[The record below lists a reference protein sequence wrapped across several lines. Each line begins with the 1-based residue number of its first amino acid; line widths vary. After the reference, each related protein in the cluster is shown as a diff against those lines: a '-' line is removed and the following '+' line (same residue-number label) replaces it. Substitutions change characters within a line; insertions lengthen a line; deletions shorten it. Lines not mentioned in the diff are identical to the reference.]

1 MGTSVAPALRYT
13 SSDAFTAGA
22 ELAVPANS
30 RSTKPTRNPLRADP
44 PSQLNG
50 RSDTVSSCPSGPCMA
65 ATTSAVS
72 VAERAIAPTLSSVH
86 RRVMQPYRLTRPY
99 VGLSPATP
107 HVDAGDTIDPFVS
120 VPTANPTRPAAAA
133 EAGPADEPLAPVS
146 GFHGF
151 LVRARNHRSPTASS
165 PVDSLASR
173 TAPASCSRVTA
184 VAS

>member
-44 PSQLNG
+44 PSQLND

-120 VPTANPTRPAAAA
+120 VPTANPTRPAAALRRVRLTSRSRRSRDSTGFWCARGTTGRRQPARRWTAWRA
-133 EAGPADEPLAPVS
+133 ERLQPPAVE
-146 GFHGF
+146 
-151 LVRARNHRSPTASS
+151 
-165 PVDSLASR
+165 
-173 TAPASCSRVTA
+173 
-184 VAS
+184 